1 MSKFKILKKVV
12 VLDLE
17 GEYGKYHI
25 ENNKVN
31 FNDVEYANAEDVDS
45 SFKIKEEELTKQLI
59 DLRKQKE
66 ELKQVMKEYVEEV

>member
-1 MSKFKILKKVV
+1 M
-12 VLDLE
+12 LDLQ
-17 GEYGKYHI
+17 GECGQYHI